1 MKRLFSF
8 VCVAMLAAAAS
19 AQITWNAKGG
29 VGVATSYGDDID
41 GKKPHFVGKAGAGFE
56 YPLGSNWSLMPS
68 LEIAWKGLKNEI
80 VEENWKSKATVD
92 LLYAQVPVVA
102 AYRINVS
109 DAWNI
114 TLKAGPYFA
123 LALYDNLKVEQ
134 TSNGTSSSDNQSLEC
149 KIFDTGL
156 DLGIDFERHKFVF
169 GVEAEIGF
177 IDLVDYMKA
186 KNFAF
191 YATVGWK
198 F

>member
-19 AQITWNAKGG
+19 AQITWNTKGG
-29 VGVATSYGDDID
+29 FGVATIYGGDIP
-41 GKKPHFVGKAGAGFE
+41 GKKIHIVGKAGAGIE

-68 LEIAWKGLKNEI
+68 LEIAWKGMKDEMDDYKETL
-80 VEENWKSKATVD
+80 D

-102 AYRINVS
+102 AYRINLS
-109 DAWNI
+109 DSWNI

-123 LALYDNLKVEQ
+123 YALYNNLKFEYAGQ
-134 TSNGTSSSDNQSLEC
+134 SDNEKLDVN
-149 KIFDTGL
+149 KFDTGL
-156 DLGIDFERHKFVF
+156 DVGVDFEYHKFVF
-169 GVEAEIGF
+169 GVEAEMGF
-177 IDLVDYMKA
+177 LKLIDQINA
-186 KNFAF
+186 KNLAF